1 MCGVRMRHA
10 FQEKTRQTPTRLA
23 EAIQQKNQP
32 DPVCYRKIHSPPES
46 MADTIHP

>member
-10 FQEKTRQTPTRLA
+10 FQEKTRETPIRLA
-23 EAIQQKNQP
+23 ATIQQGDQP
-32 DPVCYRKIHSPPES
+32 DPVCGRAIHSPSES